1 MPSMEKVKL
10 IAKIMA
16 HTTKIAAIAS
26 GGIKGSKGKEITTW
40 LTYQDAAEK
49 LIIMD
54 GIVTQHTKDMVQR
67 VFLSRKPMNPFTKT
81 MFASPITK

>member
-1 MPSMEKVKL
+1 MEKIKL
-10 IAKIMA
+10 IAKIMP
-16 HTTKIAAIAS
+16 HTTKTAAIAS
-26 GGIKGSKGKEITTW
+26 GGTKGSDGKEITTL

-49 LIIMD
+49 LISID
-54 GIVTQHTKDMVQR
+54 GIVTQHRKDVVQR